1 MSHTEEENFL
11 THVSAMFYLFLV
23 SNSLH
28 LLSAVVLRVHD
39 LHPDLHDGVRVLDEL
54 LAGPQVRPRPRG
66 PHHHH
71 AARHVH
77 HHLQHQQLPAPG
89 GLHQGGL
96 MVFRPVR
103 DV

>member
-1 MSHTEEENFL
+1 MNPNFL
-11 THVSAMFYLFLV
+11 ILIPFTARAA
-23 SNSLH
+23 
-28 LLSAVVLRVHD
+28 AVVLRVHD

-96 MVFRPVR
+96 MVFRPVH

>member
-1 MSHTEEENFL
+1 MNPNFL
-11 THVSAMFYLFLV
+11 ILIPFTARAA
-23 SNSLH
+23 
-28 LLSAVVLRVHD
+28 AVVLRVHD

-77 HHLQHQQLPAPG
+77 HHLLHQQLPAAR
-89 GLHQGGL
+89 GLHQGR
-96 MVFRPVR
+96 MIVR
-103 DV
+103 SEFILKSCSNFYWHRDLG